1 MILELKKLF
10 GNIFEE
16 SLILEIAKVGTLK
29 EIPEDFMMMD
39 IGAPIFGIPLMISG
53 AIKISRENE
62 NGEELLLY
70 YLEEGDSCSLTFS
83 WEMTAN
89 VSKIRAVSKM
99 PSKLIMIPIDR
110 VKNWEVKYPSWR
122 NFILRSY
129 QIRMDE
135 LIETLDSLAF
145 DGLEKRLLD
154 YIAEKKRVTGTGEL
168 QITHQSIAQELNSSR
183 VGVSRLLKKLEQRG
197 IIELKRNKIVVL

>member
-89 VSKIRAVSKM
+89 VSKIRAVSEM

-110 VKNWEVKYPSWR
+110 VKRLGS
-122 NFILRSY
+122 
-129 QIRMDE
+129 QI
-135 LIETLDSLAF
+135 SQ
-145 DGLEKRLLD
+145 LEEF
-154 YIAEKKRVTGTGEL
+154 YFA
-168 QITHQSIAQELNSSR
+168 
-183 VGVSRLLKKLEQRG
+183 KLSNQNG
-197 IIELKRNKIVVL
+197 